1 VNPRAGLPV
10 TRVMRRV
17 RSRRIV
23 GAALGAALAV
33 SLASAA
39 PSTAGAPTV
48 TIKGTVTYRFAPKKV
63 TVKKGTAVNWSW
75 NSNTIHNV
83 TFRKLGKHSKTT
95 SQGSYKLTFKHK
107 GTFKYLCTV
116 HGFTGK
122 VVVD

>member
-1 VNPRAGLPV
+1 MAAVAAGL
-10 TRVMRRV
+10 
-17 RSRRIV
+17 
-23 GAALGAALAV
+23 ALGV
-33 SLASAA
+33 SLIAAA

-48 TIKGTVTYRFAPKKV
+48 TIQGTITYKFVPKKV
-63 TVKKGTAVNWSW
+63 TIKKGGTVNWSW

-83 TFRKLGKHSKTT
+83 TFTKLGKHSKTVAK
-95 SQGSYKLTFKHK
+95 GSYRLTFKHK